1 MIHSLP
7 KNTINQQFYDI
18 GSWGIL
24 FLFLFCQFVV
34 ISSCDQVATNVA
46 NHDQDSIIIVEG
58 VERSLVQSID
68 RKSMLRVMSHFLN
81 EVVALSY
88 EKSNEEAQKYI
99 DLKYQEYM
107 DFVMKL

>member
-1 MIHSLP
+1 MNRFAKFLE
-7 KNTINQQFYDI
+7 KQFKVEKDKL
-18 GSWGIL
+18 GIP
-24 FLFLFCQFVV
+24 
-34 ISSCDQVATNVA
+34 
-46 NHDQDSIIIVEG
+46 SIIIVEG